1 MAMRAFNIGKV
12 RRNTK
17 PDKEK
22 ESMEGG
28 KKEKM
33 EASLFNLS

>member
-1 MAMRAFNIGKV
+1 MAMRAFNIDKV

-22 ESMEGG
+22 EGMERG